1 MPTSYLT
8 PESLHPGAV
17 FHGGHGGGLGF
28 ALRLPVWP
36 PGGAKVGKQGNFR
49 GALRANPE
57 GDIGMPYMV
66 QTGTKCSLR
75 GVNMV
80 S

>member
-1 MPTSYLT
+1 M
-8 PESLHPGAV
+8 
-17 FHGGHGGGLGF
+17 

-57 GDIGMPYMV
+57 SVRDMPYMV
-66 QTGTKCSLR
+66 RTGTKCSFR

>member
-8 PESLHPGAV
+8 PEPLHPGAV

-28 ALRLPVWP
+28 ARRLTVLP

-49 GALRANPE
+49 GALRANLRV
-57 GDIGMPYMV
+57 IGACHTWFGPGPNV
-66 QTGTKCSLR
+66 VL
-75 GVNMV
+75 GV
-80 S
+80 